1 MSKARFKLS
10 QSTFSSKG
18 LNPWSY
24 VYHSQTPPPLML
36 HLYGCLPPHIMGQAL
51 GEGGFELL
59 TVIHSQVPE
68 KVFVT
73 DKLPKTA
80 TGKIQRRHMV
90 DAFITNKAAGG
101 ASDAGKPS
109 QPRSRL

>member
-1 MSKARFKLS
+1 M
-10 QSTFSSKG
+10 G
-18 LNPWSY
+18 LAS
-24 VYHSQTPPPLML
+24 
-36 HLYGCLPPHIMGQAL
+36 
-51 GEGGFELL
+51 GEGGLELL
-59 TVIHSQVPE
+59 TVVHLQVPE

-101 ASDAGKPS
+101 DSGAGKPS